1 MAASAAAAAACLV
14 VVVVV
19 VPVGRDSDSG
29 RDGGA
34 GRGRARYNNDKVSGK
49 NAFLFGSV
57 AIAQN
62 GAQRRRSIDM
72 FGHVAAGQI
81 KNFSIVFFFVVTLPP
96 TLLPLCTFSN
106 YLKIRNCLK

>member
-1 MAASAAAAAACLV
+1 MAASAAATAARL

-81 KNFSIVFFFVVTLPP
+81 KNFSIVFFFCNPPP
-96 TLLPLCTFSN
+96 TPLPLCTFSN

>member
-19 VPVGRDSDSG
+19 PVGRDSGSG

-72 FGHVAAGQI
+72 FGHVAAKQI

-106 YLKIRNCLK
+106 NLKIRNCLK

>member
-29 RDGGA
+29 REGGA

-81 KNFSIVFFFVVTLPP
+81 KNFSIVFFCCNSPP

>member
-19 VPVGRDSDSG
+19 PVG

-81 KNFSIVFFFVVTLPP
+81 KNFSIVFFFVTLPP
-96 TLLPLCTFSN
+96 LPSPSALFP
-106 YLKIRNCLK
+106 II

>member
-96 TLLPLCTFSN
+96 LSSPSALFP
-106 YLKIRNCLK
+106 II

>member
-1 MAASAAAAAACLV
+1 MAASAAAAAACL

-81 KNFSIVFFFVVTLPP
+81 KNFSIVFFFVTLPP
-96 TLLPLCTFSN
+96 LRLPLCTFSN

>member
-1 MAASAAAAAACLV
+1 MAALAAAAAACLV

-19 VPVGRDSDSG
+19 VLVGRDSDSG

-34 GRGRARYNNDKVSGK
+34 GRGSARYNNDKVGGK

-81 KNFSIVFFFVVTLPP
+81 KNFFIVFFTPHPP
-96 TLLPLCTFSN
+96 PPCTFP
-106 YLKIRNCLK
+106 II

>member
-19 VPVGRDSDSG
+19 PVGRDSGSG

-34 GRGRARYNNDKVSGK
+34 GRGRARARYNNDKVSGK

-72 FGHVAAGQI
+72 FGHVAPGQI
-81 KNFSIVFFFVVTLPP
+81 KNFSIVFL
-96 TLLPLCTFSN
+96 
-106 YLKIRNCLK
+106 

>member
-81 KNFSIVFFFVVTLPP
+81 KNFAIVFFFVVTLPP
-96 TLLPLCTFSN
+96 LSSPSALFP
-106 YLKIRNCLK
+106 II